1 MKEIMLMVREKVM
14 EFIYIKININIAGIG
29 KKMKKVV
36 KEFLSLKKKEDM
48 KVILRMEN
56 LMVLVHS
63 FIQMVMF
70 IKVNGKIVKKMVKV
84 YILL

>member
-14 EFIYIKININIAGIG
+14 EFIHIKININIAGIG

-48 KVILRMEN
+48 KAILRMEN
-56 LMVLVHS
+56 VMVLVHS

>member
-48 KVILRMEN
+48 KAILRMEN
-56 LMVLVHS
+56 VMVLVHS